1 MKAIYWHDETMGA
14 DFSIEEI
21 PASLKEEAEEWREK
35 MLEKAAEC
43 DDALMEKFFDDP
55 TTITE
60 DEIRAAIRK
69 GTLQCKS
76 FRCFVGLLS
85 RIKEFKLC

>member
-1 MKAIYWHDETMGA
+1 MMRRWGRIS
-14 DFSIEEI
+14 SIEEI

-69 GTLQCKS
+69 GTLAMQIVPMLCGSS
-76 FRCFVGLLS
+76 FKNKGVQYFA
-85 RIKEFKLC
+85 